1 MKTLRNVM
9 TVGPAMMDL
18 VADMLE
24 TMIAENESLKYTLTG
39 VMHFVDKWLDR
50 VTYEVDKDLT
60 GQEAIDR
67 AAEARRVAL
76 EAIESLTAE
85 LAKAKMERDAAVE
98 DLSKTKDCASCA
110 HNEERIELEKDYD
123 IPSQC
128 LNCRDITTMHLWRG
142 VCGGGAT

>member
-1 MKTLRNVM
+1 MKALRNEMIVSKTVM
-9 TVGPAMMDL
+9 DH
-18 VADMLE
+18 VADLLE
-24 TMIAENESLKYTLTG
+24 TMMAENESLKYTLTG

-50 VTYEVDKDLT
+50 VAYEVDKDLK

-67 AAEARRVAL
+67 ATEARRVAL
-76 EAIESLTAE
+76 EAIESLTVE
-85 LAKAKMERDAAVE
+85 LAEAKMERDAAVE

-128 LNCRDITTMHLWRG
+128 LKCRDITTMHLWRG